1 MEQHVEHFQRY
12 APRSDRFRT
21 TVNIYSDSVGSAI
34 VQQFSPLEILEDS
47 GEETSVFQPQ
57 AVPKPV
63 PPPQPK
69 PEPEATGSGSQP
81 EGEPNRETAEAPKL
95 PSSWLKRRLSR
106 FAVFPGHRAA
116 TSAGGARRTPS
127 TSSASSRGS
136 VLHGVLPVS
145 DGSTDAGAPH
155 LASAAEI
162 DVTTSHGNDAESDG
176 EASPLPQG
184 IAVLGGW
191 PTAGFRAFK
200 ASGAPPSSTALT
212 QDGHDDQQAEMAPI
226 TYAAAADGTGAVGDV
241 GSGRSRRHRR
251 QRRTKEAKNDKTF
264 RKSSKAGA
272 SSPRRRRS
280 KKNRTKASLTPA
292 MPDAVSAVPDEA
304 LLASMD
310 AEHAARDLGGQASSA
325 RRSST
330 GAAARPV
337 ERATAEFMHI
347 AGNWSD

>member
-1 MEQHVEHFQRY
+1 MPF
-12 APRSDRFRT
+12 
-21 TVNIYSDSVGSAI
+21 I
-34 VQQFSPLEILEDS
+34 V
-47 GEETSVFQPQ
+47 
-57 AVPKPV
+57 
-63 PPPQPK
+63 
-69 PEPEATGSGSQP
+69 
-81 EGEPNRETAEAPKL
+81 
-95 PSSWLKRRLSR
+95 
-106 FAVFPGHRAA
+106 AA
-116 TSAGGARRTPS
+116 TVLEPALFYAINGFQKLTVRPHTFPS
-127 TSSASSRGS
+127 P
-136 VLHGVLPVS
+136 VLPVS

-347 AGNWSD
+347 AKNWSD